1 MEDALSF
8 VPHDSRSADLSS
20 WLVESGLLGMRLTE
34 LLETYCS
41 KLVDLGVPLFR
52 VHVTMT
58 AVHPNYGGI
67 GFNWRMDG
75 NAEHREYAHRAEAP
89 EDWQLSP
96 FQYMLTEN
104 EYVYREKI
112 SRDRESKFPLLND
125 MRLEGATDYLAQA
138 VLFQEWD
145 EDRPITNEDHV
156 DGALVSWMAHGADG
170 FSDRDLALIQ
180 STFPTL
186 ALAIKSSSHR
196 KMAEDLLG
204 VYLGKDAG
212 KRVLSGEIERGSTR
226 WIDAVICYFDFEG
239 FTALSQQL
247 QGEALITMLNTY
259 FDPVVA
265 CIEAEGGNVLKFMGD
280 GLLAIFDRAHLSDA
294 PDRALRSVRAIEAAT
309 SKLSA
314 ERLANGEAVFR
325 YTAALHVGRVLY
337 GNIGAPERLDFTVIG
352 PDVNLAARIGGM
364 HKSLGQNVVL
374 SGALV
379 DQVSDESADLISLGR
394 YMLRGVKTPQELFT
408 IYEPDAAN

>member
-8 VPHDSRSADLSS
+8 VPHDSRSADLST
-20 WLVESGLLGMRLTE
+20 WLVEAGLQGMQMTE
-34 LLETYCS
+34 LLETYCT

-52 VHVTMT
+52 MHVTMT

-67 GFNWRMDG
+67 GFNWRANRG
-75 NAEHREYAHRAEAP
+75 PELSEYAHSQEAP
-89 EDWQLSP
+89 EGWRLSP

-104 EYVYREKI
+104 EYVYRERI
-112 SRDRESKFPLLND
+112 TADQESRFPLLNE

-138 VLFQEWD
+138 VLFEKWEQ
-145 EDRPITNEDHV
+145 DRPINNEDHV
-156 DGALVSWMAHGADG
+156 DGALVSWMADGGDG
-170 FSDRDLALIQ
+170 FSETDLALIQ
-180 STFPTL
+180 STFPTF

-204 VYLGKDAG
+204 VYLGPDAG
-212 KRVLSGEIERGSTR
+212 KRVLSGEIERGSTQS
-226 WIDAVICYFDFEG
+226 IDAVICYFDFEG

-247 QGEALITMLNTY
+247 EGEALIHMLNTY

-294 PDRALRSVRAIEAAT
+294 PDRAVRSVRGIEAAMAA
-309 SKLSA
+309 LSA
-314 ERLANGEAVFR
+314 ERTARNEPVFR
-325 YTAALHVGRVLY
+325 YTVALHVGRVLY

-364 HKSLGQNVVL
+364 HKSLGQNVIL
-374 SGALV
+374 SGVLAE
-379 DQVSDESADLISLGR
+379 QVSDQSSDLVSLGR
-394 YMLRGVKTPQELFT
+394 YMLRGVTRPQELFT
-408 IYEPDAAN
+408 IYDDGTGV